1 MSLEGTPQGS
11 LFLLQL
17 WIEIRLKFDL
27 SEESL
32 PPSRIFQ
39 RSGLYPVRSLYGS
52 NESVKNLTGHL
63 KTRTD
68 WRNYL
73 NSLKVEDFVFTLLML
88 KGTRFR
94 IRDSKD
100 HELWLMSPS
109 HLVLYQSH
117 RCHLQV
123 RLPRQIPF
131 PNLKNKLIEELHGTV
146 EDNAAVLKRLSKIW

>member
-1 MSLEGTPQGS
+1 MN
-11 LFLLQL
+11 
-17 WIEIRLKFDL
+17 
-27 SEESL
+27 
-32 PPSRIFQ
+32 
-39 RSGLYPVRSLYGS
+39 GLII
-52 NESVKNLTGHL
+52 
-63 KTRTD
+63 
-68 WRNYL
+68 
-73 NSLKVEDFVFTLLML
+73 EDFVFTPLML

-123 RLPRQIPF
+123 GLPRQIPF

-146 EDNAAVLKRLSKIW
+146 ESNSILLKRLARDWRRHSISIERHLDIQEDPAKLTTYVDYLKEIHPKMNSFAIVRH